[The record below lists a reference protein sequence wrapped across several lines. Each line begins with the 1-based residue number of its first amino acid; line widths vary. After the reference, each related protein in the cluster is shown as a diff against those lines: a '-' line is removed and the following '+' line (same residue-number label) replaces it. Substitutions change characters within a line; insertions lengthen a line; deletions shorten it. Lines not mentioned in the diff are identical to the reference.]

1 MREKFLYGLLV
12 IALIGLTA
20 YFALHKNTDQTGA
33 PSPRAVETIAV
44 QVQTTRPGG
53 GLAGIVM
60 PSRQAK
66 LGFQVGG
73 RLQGPLLDEGTTVEE
88 GADLASL
95 DPADYQVQAEAA
107 GAATEAARAGIQQ
120 AAALLE
126 QADAAYQ
133 KAQLD
138 YERVKNLYEAQAV
151 SRAQFDDAGTHL
163 SLAAAKYHE
172 AQSAYFEGQGA
183 SVSDYQRAQAQA
195 GLSRL
200 QLSHTGLKA
209 PFKGTILKKL
219 GESGEMVS
227 AGTPV
232 YVIGDIDQVKV
243 EVTLAAAALK
253 DWQVGDPVDV
263 TSPDLPGQS
272 WTGAVSQV
280 NPAVDTQ
287 TGTFLMEVKLDN
299 PGHTLKPGMV
309 ARVVSR
315 RQTGAA
321 LWIPVGALVKRG
333 SDVTVFVVRDDK
345 SYVRNITT
353 GETAGNLIEVVDGLE
368 PGEEL
373 VVRGALYLHD
383 GDPVLRQKS

>member
-1 MREKFLYGLLV
+1 MRRKLLYGVLI

-20 YFALHKNTDQTGA
+20 YFALDKNTDQTSA

-44 QVQTTRPGG
+44 QAQTTRPGG

-60 PSRQAK
+60 PFRKAS

-73 RLQGPLLDEGTTVEE
+73 RLQGPLLAEGTLVEE
-88 GADLASL
+88 GAVLASL

-107 GAATEAARAGIQQ
+107 GAASATARAGIEQ
-120 AAALLE
+120 AAALLD

-138 YERVKNLYEAQAV
+138 YSRMKSLYEANTI
-151 SRAQFDDAGTHL
+151 SKAQFDDAGTQL
-163 SLAAAKYHE
+163 SLAAAKYRQ

-195 GLSRL
+195 SLSRL

-209 PFKGTILKKL
+209 PFKGTILKKI

-227 AGTPV
+227 AGAPV
-232 YVIGDIDQVKV
+232 YVIGDLDQVKV

-253 DWQVGDPVDV
+253 DWQVGDPVNV
-263 TSPDLPGQS
+263 ISPDLPGQS
-272 WTGAVSQV
+272 WTGAVSQI

-287 TGTFLMEVKLDN
+287 TGTFLMEVKVDN
-299 PGHTLKPGMV
+299 PGHALKPGMM
-309 ARVVSR
+309 ARVASN
-315 RQTGAA
+315 RQSSAA

-333 SDVTVFVVRDDK
+333 STVSVFVVRDEK
-345 SYVRNITT
+345 SYVKNITT
-353 GETAGNLIEVVDGLE
+353 GNTAGNLIEVVDGLE
-368 PGEEL
+368 LGDEL
-373 VVRGALYLHD
+373 LVRGTLYLHD
-383 GDPVLRQKS
+383 RDPVLSQNF

>member
-1 MREKFLYGLLV
+1 MRKKLLYGV
-12 IALIGLTA
+12 VIIALIGAAA
-20 YFALHKNTDQTGA
+20 YFAINQKKDSAGA
-33 PSPRAVETIAV
+33 PSPRAVETISV
-44 QVQTTRPGG
+44 QTRTTRPGG

-60 PSRQAK
+60 PARQAK

-73 RLQGPLLDEGTTVEE
+73 RLQGQLLAEGTQVEE
-88 GADLASL
+88 GAALASL
-95 DPADYQVQAEAA
+95 DPADYQAQAAA
-107 GAATEAARAGIQQ
+107 ADAATEAARAGIQQ
-120 AAALLE
+120 AAALLD
-126 QADAAYQ
+126 QAEAAYQ

-138 YERVKNLYEAQAV
+138 YNRVKSLYEANTI
-151 SRAQFDDAGTHL
+151 SRVQFDDAGTQL
-163 SLAAAKYHE
+163 SLAAAKYRE

-183 SVSDYQRAQAQA
+183 SVAGYQQAEAQA
-195 GLSRL
+195 GLYTL
-200 QLSHTGLKA
+200 QLSHTSLTA

-219 GESGEMVS
+219 GENGEMVG

-232 YVIGDIDQVKV
+232 YVIGDLDQIKV
-243 EVTLAAAALK
+243 QVTLAAAALK
-253 DWQVGDPVDV
+253 DWQAGDPVTV

-287 TGTFLMEVKLDN
+287 TGTFLMEVEVDN
-299 PGHTLKPGMV
+299 PGHALKPGMV
-309 ARVVSR
+309 ARVAST

-333 SDVTVFVVRDDK
+333 SDVTVFVIRDNLSFTRK
-345 SYVRNITT
+345 ITT
-353 GETAGNLIEVVDGLE
+353 GETAGNLIQVLDGLA

-373 VVRGALYLHD
+373 VIRGALYLHD

>member
-1 MREKFLYGLLV
+1 MRKKLLYGVLF

-20 YFALHKNTDQTGA
+20 YFALDKNKDRASA

-44 QVQTTRPGG
+44 QTQTTRPGG

-88 GADLASL
+88 GAVLASL
-95 DPADYQVQAEAA
+95 DPTDYQAQAEAA
-107 GAATEAARAGIQQ
+107 GAASDTALAGVDR

-133 KAQLD
+133 RAQLD
-138 YERVKNLYEAQAV
+138 YSRMKSLYEANAI
-151 SRAQFDDAGTHL
+151 SKAQFDDAGTQL
-163 SLAAAKYHE
+163 SLAAAKYRE

-183 SVSDYQRAQAQA
+183 SVSDYQRVQAQA
-195 GLSRL
+195 SLSML
-200 QLSHTGLKA
+200 QLSHTSLKV

-232 YVIGDIDQVKV
+232 YVIGDLDQIKV

-253 DWQVGDPVDV
+253 DWHAGDPVDV

-272 WTGAVSQV
+272 WPGAVSQV
-280 NPAVDTQ
+280 NPSVDTQ
-287 TGTFLMEVKLDN
+287 TGTFLMEVKVDN
-299 PGHTLKPGMV
+299 PGHALKPGMV

-315 RQTGAA
+315 RQTRAVV
-321 LWIPVGALVKRG
+321 WIPVGALVKRG
-333 SDVTVFVVRDDK
+333 STVTVFVVRDDK
-345 SYVRNITT
+345 SYVKNITT
-353 GETAGNLIEVVDGLE
+353 GETAGNLIEVVDGLD

>member
-1 MREKFLYGLLV
+1 MRKKLLYSLLV

-20 YFALHKNTDQTGA
+20 FFALGKNTDQTSA
-33 PSPRAVETIAV
+33 PSPRAVETIDV
-44 QVQTTRPGG
+44 QAQNTRQGG

-60 PSRQAK
+60 PARQAK

-73 RLQGPLLDEGTTVEE
+73 RLQGQLLAEGTAVEE
-88 GADLASL
+88 GAVLASL
-95 DPADYQVQAEAA
+95 DPADYQAQAEAA
-107 GAATEAARAGIQQ
+107 GAASETARAGIEQ
-120 AAALLE
+120 AAALLD
-126 QADAAYQ
+126 QADAAYR

-138 YERVKNLYEAQAV
+138 YSRMKSLYEANTI
-151 SRAQFDDAGTHL
+151 SSAQFDDAGTQL
-163 SLAAAKYHE
+163 SLAAAKYRQ
-172 AQSAYFEGQGA
+172 AQSAYFEGQGG

-195 GLSRL
+195 SLSRL
-200 QLSHTGLKA
+200 QLSHTNLQA
-209 PFKGTILKKL
+209 PFKGTILKKA

-227 AGTPV
+227 AGAPV
-232 YVIGDIDQVKV
+232 YVIGDLDQIKV

-253 DWQVGDPVDV
+253 DWQAGDPVDV

-287 TGTFLMEVKLDN
+287 TGTFLMEVKVDN
-299 PGHTLKPGMV
+299 PGHALKPGMV
-309 ARVVSR
+309 ARVVSS

-333 SDVTVFVVRDDK
+333 SEVTVFVIHDEK
-345 SYVRNITT
+345 SYARNITT
-353 GETAGNLIEVVDGLE
+353 GETAGNLIEVVDGLG

-373 VVRGALYLHD
+373 VIRGALYLHD
-383 GDPVLRQKS
+383 GDPVFRQKS

>member
-1 MREKFLYGLLV
+1 VRKKLLYSVLV

-20 YFALHKNTDQTGA
+20 FFALGKNTDQTSA
-33 PSPRAVETIAV
+33 PSPRAVETITV
-44 QVQTTRPGG
+44 QAQNTRPGG

-60 PSRQAK
+60 PARQAK

-73 RLQGPLLDEGTTVEE
+73 RLQGQLLAEGTAVEE
-88 GADLASL
+88 GAVLASL
-95 DPADYQVQAEAA
+95 DPADYQVQA
-107 GAATEAARAGIQQ
+107 GAADAASETARAGIEQ
-120 AAALLE
+120 AAALLD
-126 QADAAYQ
+126 QADAAYR

-138 YERVKNLYEAQAV
+138 YSRMKSLYEANTI
-151 SRAQFDDAGTHL
+151 SRAQFDDAGTQL
-163 SLAAAKYHE
+163 SLAAAKYRQ
-172 AQSAYFEGQGA
+172 AQSAYFEGQGG

-195 GLSRL
+195 SLSRL
-200 QLSHTGLKA
+200 QLSHTNLQA
-209 PFKGTILKKL
+209 PFKGTILKKA

-227 AGTPV
+227 AGAPV
-232 YVIGDIDQVKV
+232 YVIGDLDQIKV

-253 DWQVGDPVDV
+253 DWQAGDPVDV
-263 TSPDLPGQS
+263 ISPDLPGQS

-287 TGTFLMEVKLDN
+287 TGTFLMEVKVDN
-299 PGHTLKPGMV
+299 PGHALKPGMV
-309 ARVVSR
+309 ARVVSS

-321 LWIPVGALVKRG
+321 LWIPVGALVKRS
-333 SDVTVFVVRDDK
+333 SDITVFVVRDDK

-353 GETAGNLIEVVDGLE
+353 GETAGNLIEVVDGLD

-373 VVRGALYLHD
+373 VIRGALYLHD